1 MAAESRPY
9 FESTTATAGAGP
21 SPDVVVIGAGVCGLG
36 IAWRLAQRGIAVTV
50 VDRGPVGAGASHVAA
65 GMLAACAEAE
75 PGEEALVRLG
85 RHAQA
90 SWPGF
95 AAELQ
100 ETTGIALGLRSE
112 GTLVVALTADDRAR
126 LLHHREFQNGLGL
139 SLDWLPP
146 AEVRR
151 REPHLAAGLAGA
163 VFSPEDHQVDSRAL
177 VAALAAAAEAAGAVL
192 RPHTAVAGIAVEN
205 GRAAG
210 VRLADS
216 GVVPAGTVVLAAGAW
231 SRGIEG
237 LPAAA
242 RPPVR
247 PIKGQVVTLHMDAS
261 APLLSHVVWAP
272 GCYLVPRTDG
282 RLLIGA
288 TVEEKGFDTA
298 ITAGGVL
305 SLLEAAWRVLPGIE
319 ELPIV
324 ETTVG
329 HRPGSRDDAPIL
341 GSSALDGLIYA
352 TGHHRNGILLAPV
365 TADAIA
371 RLVAGEGLDPAIA
384 PFGMER
390 FAAKA
395 AAA

>member
-9 FESTTATAGAGP
+9 FESATVGGGS
-21 SPDVVVIGAGVCGLG
+21 SPDVVIIGAGVCGLG

-50 VDRGPVGAGASHVAA
+50 LDRGQVGAGASHVAA

-75 PGEEALVRLG
+75 PGEEALVGLG

-90 SWPGF
+90 LWPGF

-100 ETTGIALGLRSE
+100 ETTGLDLGLRRE

-126 LLHHREFQNGLGL
+126 LTHHHAFQQSLGL
-139 SLDWLPP
+139 PLDWLSP
-146 AEVRR
+146 AEVRQ
-151 REPHLAAGLAGA
+151 REPYLAAGLAGA
-163 VFSPEDHQVDSRAL
+163 MFSPEDHQVDPRVL
-177 VAALAAAAEAAGAVL
+177 VAALAMAAEAAGAEL
-192 RPHTAVAGIAVEN
+192 RPHTAVTAIVTEN

-210 VRLADS
+210 VWLADGTLVS
-216 GVVPAGTVVLAAGAW
+216 AGTVVLAAGAW

-237 LPAAA
+237 LPAEA

-247 PIKGQVVTLHMDAS
+247 PIKGQVIALQMDSA

-305 SLLEAAWRVLPGIE
+305 SLIEAAWRVLPGIE
-319 ELPIV
+319 ELPIL

-341 GSSALDGLIYA
+341 GTSEVEGLIYA

-371 RLVAGEGLDPAIA
+371 QLAAGEGTDPAIE

-390 FAAKA
+390 FAATATA
-395 AAA
+395 A

>member
-9 FESTTATAGAGP
+9 FESATAEVGP
-21 SPDVVVIGAGVCGLG
+21 SPDVVIIGAGVCGLG

-50 VDRGPVGAGASHVAA
+50 LDRGPVGAGASRVAA

-90 SWPGF
+90 LWPGF

-100 ETTGIALGLRSE
+100 QTTGIDLGLRRE

-126 LLHHREFQNGLGL
+126 LTHQLAFQQGLGL
-139 SLDWLPP
+139 PLDWLSP
-146 AEVRR
+146 AEVQR

-163 VFSPEDHQVDSRAL
+163 VLSPDDHQVDSRAL
-177 VAALAAAAEAAGAVL
+177 VAALTAAAERAGVLL
-192 RPHTAVAGIAVEN
+192 RPHVAVAAIVTEN
-205 GRAAG
+205 GRAIG
-210 VRLADS
+210 VRLSDS
-216 GVVPAGTVVLAAGAW
+216 TLVPAKTIVLAAGAW

-237 LPAAA
+237 LSAEA

-247 PIKGQVVTLHMDAS
+247 PIKGQVVTLQMDAA
-261 APLLSHVVWAP
+261 APLLNHVVWAP
-272 GCYLVPRTDG
+272 GCYLVPRADG
-282 RLLIGA
+282 RLLVGA

-305 SLLEAAWRVLPGIE
+305 ALLEAAWRVLPGIE
-319 ELPIV
+319 ELAIV

-341 GSSALDGLIYA
+341 GPSAVDGLIYA

-365 TADAIA
+365 TADAVA
-371 RLVAGEGLDPAIA
+371 RLAAGEGTDPAIA
-384 PFGMER
+384 PFGMAR